1 MSKEELFQELT
12 NSSFVNDINAKL
24 SDLSDRFNKYMSKYD
39 EVYFELP
46 HCKSSNS
53 CLLTRKIQLEGN
65 AVTNSQYSRREA
77 IELNPVPGE
86 IHEGVLKE
94 SICKAL

>member
-12 NSSFVNDINAKL
+12 NSSFVNNINTKL
-24 SDLSDRFNKYMSKYD
+24 SDLSDRFNKFTSKYD

-46 HCKSSNS
+46 QCKSSNF
-53 CLLTRKIQLEGN
+53 CLLTRKIQLECN
-65 AVTNSQYSRREA
+65 AVTNSQYSRRET
-77 IELNPVPGE
+77 IELNPIPAE

-94 SICKAL
+94 SICRAL